1 MYLLPDQ
8 IQFFRFSKMSIESH
22 ALRFHIGRASASA
35 RGRRCKQ
42 VALVPLSVSRLS
54 VSSAKMNAKEQEQ
67 KEQELM
73 GRIQRLREAKDELKK
88 ANDEK
93 EKKLK

>member
-1 MYLLPDQ
+1 
-8 IQFFRFSKMSIESH
+8 
-22 ALRFHIGRASASA
+22 
-35 RGRRCKQ
+35 
-42 VALVPLSVSRLS
+42 
-54 VSSAKMNAKEQEQ
+54 MNAKEQEQ